1 MRGGV
6 NGSSRLLVLMVV
18 LLVLLLLLEL
28 LLELPLFGFAYGLM
42 VVRLLD
48 TLVVSLDATDVD
60 VDVVPVPAPVPVSF
74 PVRD

>member
-28 LLELPLFGFAYGLM
+28 LELPLFGFAYGLM

-48 TLVVSLDATDVD
+48 TLVLSLDATDVD